1 MKKIN
6 GFIIL
11 LLLIGSVLA
20 TGCIGGESTST
31 PSTTSSKT
39 ETTTTSAQSS
49 TQTTSSTSSP
59 TPTGPITLVVLTRHD
74 VTIQTIAKKAFLQ
87 SDIAKQYNI
96 KDIRFIPIPESLWPS
111 YIEKGADVGWGGGPT
126 LFDNLFRNNYLVPIE
141 DQKVLGLIGNQ
152 IQETIAGMPMIRKG
166 DDGKIYWIAAA
177 LSSFGFTVNHDVLKR
192 WNLPVPQRWEELA
205 SETFAMDP
213 PQVGIADPTRS
224 TSNTR
229 IYQIILQA
237 FGWEEGWKILT
248 LIAANSKIYDASDAV
263 REAVIGGDIGV
274 GNTIDFYGYIA
285 MKSNPSCEYIIPKGQ
300 SIINGDP
307 IAVLVKSQHKEA
319 AQAFIYWVLT
329 EGQKI
334 WLDEQINRLPVNP
347 NVFNTPEG
355 QNRPDL
361 KKAYESAL
369 KTQGIDFDDNEALVT
384 ANAMQFYFKATL
396 VDANQELH
404 RAWTAL
410 VKAYKEGKISES
422 KYNELKAKLL
432 EPIKFK
438 DPDTGNTVTLTIE
451 YAKKI
456 NDKLEDPAFRDTLMQ
471 IWRDAARQKYQS
483 VLAEVQG

>member
-31 PSTTSSKT
+31 PSTPSSKT

-111 YIEKGADVGWGGGPT
+111 YIKKGADVGWGGGPT

-152 IQETIAGMPMIRKG
+152 IQETVAGMPMIRKG

-237 FGWEEGWKILT
+237 FGW
-248 LIAANSKIYDASDAV
+248 
-263 REAVIGGDIGV
+263 
-274 GNTIDFYGYIA
+274 
-285 MKSNPSCEYIIPKGQ
+285 
-300 SIINGDP
+300 
-307 IAVLVKSQHKEA
+307 
-319 AQAFIYWVLT
+319 
-329 EGQKI
+329 
-334 WLDEQINRLPVNP
+334 
-347 NVFNTPEG
+347 
-355 QNRPDL
+355 
-361 KKAYESAL
+361 
-369 KTQGIDFDDNEALVT
+369 DNC
-384 ANAMQFYFKATL
+384 
-396 VDANQELH
+396 
-404 RAWTAL
+404 R
-410 VKAYKEGKISES
+410 
-422 KYNELKAKLL
+422 
-432 EPIKFK
+432 
-438 DPDTGNTVTLTIE
+438 
-451 YAKKI
+451 
-456 NDKLEDPAFRDTLMQ
+456 
-471 IWRDAARQKYQS
+471 
-483 VLAEVQG
+483 